1 MAFTVKVVGI
11 FTKGALS
18 SGDVTQRR
26 ARVLDD
32 IARAN
37 QAWGAGFPGGIRCE
51 INFELAR
58 TYNAPNTVING
69 NEIAGSLDKK
79 VTDVIDEVRRLEND
93 TSAIYVLYISGPT
106 LANGVSVGAAG
117 ARSKFNDPTKF
128 VGGAVMT
135 DGSANTFVFAHEA
148 GHVLFGRLDP
158 ITRVITSIDPNTGQE
173 HNDQM
178 TNLMF
183 RVVPNETPFITTEQ
197 CIKARQSNVIVEN
210 S

>member
-1 MAFTVKVVGI
+1 MAFTVRVFGI

-18 SGDVTQRR
+18 SGDATQRR

-58 TYNAPNTVING
+58 IYNATNTVIDG
-69 NEIAGSLDKK
+69 NKVVDASNQG
-79 VTDVIDEVRRLEND
+79 VTDLITKVRRSEND
-93 TSAIYVLYISGPT
+93 TSAIYVVYASGPT
-106 LANGVSVGAAG
+106 LAGGVSVGSAG
-117 ARSKFNDPTKF
+117 PFPKFNDPTKF
-128 VGGAVMT
+128 IGQAVMT
-135 DGSANTFVFAHEA
+135 DRSANTFAFAHEA

-158 ITRVITSIDPNTGQE
+158 IANAITRIDPSTGQE
-173 HNDQM
+173 HNNQM
-178 TNLMF
+178 DNLMF
-183 RVVPNETPFITTEQ
+183 PIVPNQAPLINTEQ